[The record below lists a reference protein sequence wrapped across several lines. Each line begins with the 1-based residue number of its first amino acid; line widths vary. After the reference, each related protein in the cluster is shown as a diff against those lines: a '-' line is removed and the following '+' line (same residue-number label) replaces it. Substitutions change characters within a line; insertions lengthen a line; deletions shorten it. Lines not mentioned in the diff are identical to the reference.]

1 MASPAGNRARKVQ
14 DTSKPPWASWVGS
27 RAGLAIQFIQ
37 TYCRSPK
44 GIGWGKPLKLL
55 TWEKE
60 WIEQALD
67 EKTEAAAL
75 SVGRGNGKSTI
86 AAGLA
91 CWGGFYVGDLG
102 APVVPIIAVTVGQ
115 AMRSVYDTA
124 VSMVKHESQ
133 LDDRSL
139 IYTGFGSSRISIPS
153 TEGNIFPVS
162 AEPDSLQG
170 LDIYPLAI
178 CDEIG
183 FISPESWA
191 ALLMARKREG
201 AVVYGTG
208 TPGFDKENALYAIR
222 TLAHEGKLPP
232 AFKFKEFA
240 SPEGTRADDETSWPA
255 ANPSMLEG
263 GFPTIAGL
271 RTDLASS
278 PVALFDIFHR
288 GLWISGTQ
296 SWLGENA
303 HQIWESSIEHYD
315 LVKGAATWVGTDV
328 GLKHDSTAV
337 VIVQRRPDGRY
348 HAKLRLWTPFTDE
361 PVDVADVMQY
371 LREICSTY
379 KVAAISFDNRFMDV
393 PAATLY
399 EEGLPMVEVPQSVER
414 MTPIIGM
421 LYEKILGK
429 LITHE
434 DDPGF
439 REHILNAVPRLNAR
453 GFTLAKAKSKG
464 RIDATIALALAIDR
478 AEHVKLKRK
487 AVVL

>member
-1 MASPAGNRARKVQ
+1 MGSPAGNRARRVEN
-14 DTSKPPWASWVGS
+14 TSHPPWASWIGS
-27 RAGLAIQFIQ
+27 RAGIAIQFIE

-44 GIGWGKPLKLL
+44 GIGWGQPLKLL
-55 TWEKE
+55 TWEKD
-60 WIEQALD
+60 WIEQALAP
-67 EKTEAAAL
+67 ETEAAAL

-91 CWGGFYVGDLG
+91 CWGGFYIGDLG

-124 VSMVKHESQ
+124 VSMVKHEPE

-153 TEGNIFPVS
+153 TEGTIFPVS

-208 TPGFDKENALYAIR
+208 TPGLDKENALFAIR
-222 TLAHEGKLPP
+222 TLALNGVLPKE
-232 AFKFKEFA
+232 FKFREYA
-240 SPEGTRADDETSWPA
+240 SKPGTRADDESSWPD

-263 GFPTIAGL
+263 GFPTLQGL
-271 RTDLASS
+271 RTDLAAS

-288 GLWISGTQ
+288 GLWVEGTQ

-303 HQIWESSIEHYD
+303 YQIWEASIDRYD
-315 LVKGAATWVGTDV
+315 LVKDATTWVGIDV

-337 VIVQRRPDGRY
+337 VALQRKPDGKY
-348 HAKLRLWTPFTDE
+348 HARLRLWVPVTDE
-361 PVDVADVMQY
+361 PVDMADVMQY
-371 LREICSTY
+371 LRELCSTY

-393 PAATLY
+393 PAATLF

-414 MTPIIGM
+414 MTPICGD
-421 LYEKILGK
+421 LYVKVLAK

-434 DDPGF
+434 DDPAF
-439 REHILNAVPRLNAR
+439 RQHILNAVPRLNAR

-464 RIDATIALALAIDR
+464 RIDATIALALALDR
-478 AEHVKLKRK
+478 AEHVKLKKK